1 MGGTLWPMSEPDAYE
16 YFQRGSELLATRDF
30 HQATVALENAKR
42 LEPGMASI
50 REALGRAYLSIR
62 AYGAAAFEFEAV
74 VEISPTNHYAHYC
87 LGRAYRGM
95 NQHERA
101 ARAFELARCLGS
113 TLVS

>member
-1 MGGTLWPMSEPDAYE
+1 MGGTLLPMSEPDAYE
-16 YFQRGSELLATRDF
+16 YFQRGSELLSTRDF

-95 NQHERA
+95 NQHEQA

>member
-1 MGGTLWPMSEPDAYE
+1 MGGSLLPMSEPDAYE
-16 YFQRGSELLATRDF
+16 YFQRGSQLLASRDF

-62 AYGAAAFEFEAV
+62 AYGAAVFEFEAV

-95 NQHERA
+95 NQHEQA
-101 ARAFELARCLGS
+101 SRAFELARCLGS

>member
-1 MGGTLWPMSEPDAYE
+1 MTEPDAYE
-16 YFQRGSELLATRDF
+16 FFQRGTELLAARDF

-62 AYGAAAFEFEAV
+62 AYGAAALEFEAV

-95 NQHERA
+95 GQQDRA
-101 ARAFELARCLGS
+101 DRSFELARCLGS
-113 TLVS
+113 TLVA